1 MAKRPD
7 PVAAGEQKNTE
18 LLDHARALVVHLEAG
33 ESEQAG
39 QVLDLMTE
47 LRESELFREVGQ
59 LTRTLHDALTIFRND
74 SRLSAIASEIPDTQ
88 DRLQH
93 VIELTEQSAHRTLGA
108 VENSLFL
115 VQELGRSAQDVGQR
129 WDSFRKRELQAE
141 EFRGLCRDMDG
152 FMARINE
159 DGERLQAELTTAL
172 MAQDYQ
178 DITGQII
185 RKVITLVKDVEAGLV
200 SMIRLSDQTPE
211 NSSAA
216 DKQWQKTDRERLE
229 GPQIP
234 GKETDGAV
242 SGQDEVDDLLSSLGF

>member
-1 MAKRPD
+1 MAETPSNRP
-7 PVAAGEQKNTE
+7 E
-18 LLDHARALVVHLEAG
+18 LLIQARALVAHLEAG
-33 ESEQAG
+33 ETEQAH
-39 QVLDLMTE
+39 QLMDDMAQ
-47 LRESELFREVGQ
+47 LRETELFREVGQ
-59 LTRTLHDALTIFRND
+59 LTRALHDALKVFQND

-115 VQELGRSAQDVGQR
+115 VQEISGVAQDINTR
-129 WDSFRKRELQAE
+129 WQSFRKREMPADD
-141 EFRGLCRDMDG
+141 FRALCRDMDG
-152 FMARINE
+152 FLGRINE
-159 DGERLQAELTTAL
+159 DGSRLQSELTTAL

-185 RKVITLVKDVEAGLV
+185 RRVITLVKDVEAGLV
-200 SMIRLSDQTPE
+200 SMIRLADQTPE
-211 NSSAA
+211 KSERA
-216 DKQWQKTDRERLE
+216 DKGQEKAGRERLE

>member
-1 MAKRPD
+1 MAASEDNK
-7 PVAAGEQKNTE
+7 AE
-18 LLDHARALVVHLEAG
+18 LLEHARTLVAHLEAN

-47 LRESELFREVGQ
+47 LRESELFQEVGQ
-59 LTRTLHDALTIFRND
+59 LTRTLHDALTVFRND

-108 VENSLFL
+108 IENSLFL
-115 VQELGRSAQDVGQR
+115 VQELGQVARDVGGR
-129 WDSFRKRELQAE
+129 WDSFRKRELEAE

-152 FMARINE
+152 FLGRIND
-159 DGERLQAELTTAL
+159 DGERLQSELTTAL

-200 SMIRLSDQTPE
+200 SMIRLSDQAPE
-211 NSSAA
+211 NPTAA
-216 DKQWQKTDRERLE
+216 DRKKEKTDRERLE